1 MKHDIPQPTFEFRHR
16 VALQIRFND
25 IDLFGHLN
33 NSVYVQFLDM
43 GKLAYF
49 KQFMGGG
56 FEHEPTVPVVAN
68 LNVNFHA
75 PTLIDEEL
83 SVLTGVASISTSS
96 LILEQR
102 IVNSKGAVKCTAT
115 TVMVNIDRRTGQSAP
130 VSDTWRSALA
140 EFEGREL

>member
-1 MKHDIPQPTFEFRHR
+1 MKHDIPQPQFEFHHSI
-16 VALQIRFND
+16 ALQIRFND

-49 KQFMGGG
+49 KQFMGGD

-68 LNVNFHA
+68 INVTFHA
-75 PTLIDEEL
+75 PTLIDEQL
-83 SVLTGVASISTSS
+83 TVLTAVASISTSS

-102 IVNSKGAVKCTAT
+102 IVNSKGAVKCTAS
-115 TVMVNIDRRTGQSAP
+115 TVMVNIDRHTGQSAP
-130 VSDTWRSALA
+130 VSDMWRAALT
-140 EFEGREL
+140 EFEGRKL